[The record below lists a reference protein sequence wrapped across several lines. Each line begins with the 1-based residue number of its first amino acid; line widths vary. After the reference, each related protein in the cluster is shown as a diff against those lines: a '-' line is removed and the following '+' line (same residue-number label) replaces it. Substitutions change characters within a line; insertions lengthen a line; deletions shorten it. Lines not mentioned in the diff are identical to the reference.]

1 VVERNSPHAGFG
13 ERCLEQLTIYASFAA
28 VSLVRASSRAA
39 LREAAARDAATLAA
53 IGDGV
58 LVTDRAGTVRA
69 LNPVAA
75 GMLGVSRDAA
85 AGRKLRDLPGL
96 SPLAFALSGVP
107 NAIGMVP
114 VPRGQVV
121 VRAHKYEGGIVAILR
136 DFATEQTI
144 AKRVVGSLARFTF
157 EHLIGQDPAFR
168 EAIATARRAALSDL
182 PILVTGES
190 GTGKELL
197 AQAIHNASGRSA
209 APFVGVNVTAL
220 PRDLVESELF
230 GYEGG
235 TFTGARAAGRAGK
248 FELAGRGTLLLDEI
262 GDMPLEIQGKLL
274 RVLQEKVVQRLGS
287 VADVQVRARV
297 IATTHRDLDD
307 AVSNDRFRLDLYH
320 RLRVVHLSIPP
331 LRERKGDIRLIAE
344 HQLREHAERTGRP
357 SIRLS
362 PAVAAAFEVYDWPG
376 NVRELANV
384 IESEA
389 SLLPPDEDVLSRI
402 PESVLP
408 ASAPRPEGALFGD
421 RILSLEE
428 LERRACDE
436 ALQRCS
442 GNVARAAEAL
452 GVAKNTLYTKMRR
465 YGLGGIEPRTRESG
479 GKVDGSASRPADST
493 RRLMPVPD

>member
-1 VVERNSPHAGFG
+1 
-13 ERCLEQLTIYASFAA
+13 
-28 VSLVRASSRAA
+28 
-39 LREAAARDAATLAA
+39 
-53 IGDGV
+53 
-58 LVTDRAGTVRA
+58 
-69 LNPVAA
+69 
-75 GMLGVSRDAA
+75 
-85 AGRKLRDLPGL
+85 
-96 SPLAFALSGVP
+96 
-107 NAIGMVP
+107 
-114 VPRGQVV
+114 
-121 VRAHKYEGGIVAILR
+121 
-136 DFATEQTI
+136 
-144 AKRVVGSLARFTF
+144 
-157 EHLIGQDPAFR
+157 
-168 EAIATARRAALSDL
+168 
-182 PILVTGES
+182 
-190 GTGKELL
+190 
-197 AQAIHNASGRSA
+197 
-209 APFVGVNVTAL
+209 
-220 PRDLVESELF
+220 
-230 GYEGG
+230 
-235 TFTGARAAGRAGK
+235 
-248 FELAGRGTLLLDEI
+248 
-262 GDMPLEIQGKLL
+262 
-274 RVLQEKVVQRLGS
+274 
-287 VADVQVRARV
+287 V

-362 PAVAAAFEVYDWPG
+362 PAVAAAFEAYDWPG

-408 ASAPRPEGALFGD
+408 SSAPRPEGALFGD